1 MSTLSSRGHRTRSVL
16 VSQAQAGL
24 TALAQLRS
32 HPVPRPNGPIVVTGS
47 GSSYYLSLSAAFAA
61 AACGQDA
68 RAVPACEILLYPDV
82 YLRAGVTLVAVSR
95 SGKTSEVLEG
105 EALARRRGLRTI
117 AVTCSAESPLAMAA
131 ADRLISPHGEDGTLV
146 MLRSF
151 SSMLL
156 MIDAWLLGPEADHAL
171 KAAAEQL
178 DVWAGTALAA
188 TATLVESLPEHLV
201 VLGGGPFYGIA
212 RETALKAE
220 EMALIRPEAYHPL
233 EYRHGPRATVGD
245 RDLVLLYA
253 DPRHAAVER
262 PLLDELSLQG
272 ARTAVVSTEAAA
284 WAGSQGVILPL
295 PALESAN
302 VDVLG
307 TVAVVVGQALAWNWA
322 IRRGVDPD
330 TPPKLTD
337 VVVLPAR
344 R

>member
-1 MSTLSSRGHRTRSVL
+1 M
-16 VSQAQAGL
+16 
-24 TALAQLRS
+24 
-32 HPVPRPNGPIVVTGS
+32 TGS

-61 AACGQDA
+61 AVAGQDA

-82 YLRAGVTLVAVSR
+82 YLRADVTLVAVSR
-95 SGKTSEVLEG
+95 SGRTSEVVES

-117 AVTCSAESPLAMAA
+117 AVTCTAQSPLATAA
-131 ADRLISPHGEDGTLV
+131 AERLVSPDGEDGTLV

-156 MIDAWLLGPEADHAL
+156 MLDGWLLGPQAGGAL
-171 KAAAEQL
+171 EAAAAQL
-178 DVWAGTALAA
+178 DSWAAAALAS
-188 TATLVESLPEHLV
+188 TAALVESLPEHLI

-220 EMALIRPEAYHPL
+220 EMALLRPEAYHPL

-262 PLLDELSLQG
+262 PLLDELSTQG
-272 ARTAVVSTEAAA
+272 ARTAVVSTEAAV
-284 WAGSQGVILPL
+284 WAGSGHVVLPL
-295 PALESAN
+295 PAPRAASVEALAA
-302 VDVLG
+302 
-307 TVAVVVGQALAWNWA
+307 VATIVGQALAWNWA

-337 VVVLPAR
+337 VVVLPGR
-344 R
+344 